1 MTGAPTS
8 NCPLTAYDS
17 RGVLLTCDCD
27 AIREISATAATL
39 VDETR
44 AAFDTTRLRADG
56 CVLHFRFHKLGNFP
70 GDGIQVEV
78 FLVRPECGSTWPR
91 FAESLVFDEG
101 DDLDP
106 HVEIAAT
113 YAQRSLRR
121 YQDRLPADFSALA
134 V

>member
-1 MTGAPTS
+1 MTVAPTS
-8 NCPLTAYDS
+8 NCPLSAHDT
-17 RGVLLTCDCD
+17 RGVLLTCDCE
-27 AIREISATAATL
+27 AIREISAAAATL

-44 AAFDTTRLRADG
+44 AAFETTRLRADG

-70 GDGIQVEV
+70 GDGIQIEV
-78 FLVRPECGSTWPR
+78 FLVRPECGSTWTR

-106 HVEIAAT
+106 HVERAAT
-113 YAQRSLRR
+113 LAQRGLRR
-121 YQDRLPADFSALA
+121 YQDGVATQFATLA